1 MLQLREGSERSVT
14 TERPMKHPGEK
25 SVGRALVYAAR
36 LHRGR
41 MGDKLGALGLFAGQE
56 QVLQALAAPGL
67 MTMGELAAVLRVRP
81 PTASKTVSRLAA
93 IGLVDRQP
101 EPDDAWVVR
110 VKLTADG
117 LAKAAAIERLWDEV
131 ERELLDG
138 FDGKDR
144 KRLRKLLRKV
154 AQNLAEAAG
163 ADARGL
169 EGPDDDMEDALA
181 SGPAPLISVPA

>member
-1 MLQLREGSERSVT
+1 MLQLREGGERSVT

-25 SVGRALVYAAR
+25 SVGWALVHAAR

-41 MGDKLGALGLFAGQE
+41 MGDKLDALGLFAGQE
-56 QVLQALAAPGL
+56 QVLRALAAPGL

-93 IGLVDRQP
+93 IGLVERQP
-101 EPDDAWVVR
+101 EPDDARVVR

-131 ERELLDG
+131 ERALLDG

-144 KRLRKLLRKV
+144 KRLRKLLRNV
-154 AQNLAEAAG
+154 AQNLAEAAV

>member
-1 MLQLREGSERSVT
+1 MLHLREGGERSVT

-25 SVGRALVYAAR
+25 SVGWALVQAAQ

-81 PTASKTVSRLAA
+81 V
-93 IGLVDRQP
+93 
-101 EPDDAWVVR
+101 
-110 VKLTADG
+110 G

-144 KRLRKLLRKV
+144 KRLRKLMRKV